1 MDLFI
6 DKKKVPNN
14 RLWKWNEN
22 EIGYEGVCTNDGM
35 LKWFTFRNAHNAPML
50 AAEQSFEAYI
60 KDGPMKESIPADI
73 MLDIYDVIMNATQT
87 DNLY

>member
-1 MDLFI
+1 MDLLI
-6 DKKKVPNN
+6 DKSKIPNN

-35 LKWFTFRNAHNAPML
+35 LKWFTFRHALNGHTL
-50 AAEQSFEAYI
+50 AVEQSFEEYI
-60 KDGPMKESIPADI
+60 KDGPMKESLPVDI
-73 MLDIYDVIMNATQT
+73 MLDIYDVIMKAVQP